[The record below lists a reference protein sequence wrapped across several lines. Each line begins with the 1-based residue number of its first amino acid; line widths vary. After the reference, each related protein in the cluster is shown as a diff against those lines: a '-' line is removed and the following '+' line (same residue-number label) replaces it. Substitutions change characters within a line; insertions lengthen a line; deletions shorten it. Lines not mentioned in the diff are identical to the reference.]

1 MTTIYLIRHAEAE
14 GNLYRRIHGWYDAL
28 TTTRGWL
35 QIQALERRFT
45 DIPIDAV
52 WSSPLFRTMATAR
65 AIYRPRGLELH
76 THPGLRELHFGRWED
91 RTFGDTRYNCPQE
104 MALFGRTDPTWQAPG
119 GETFQMAA
127 ARFDAA
133 LRSIADHS
141 PNQTIAV
148 FSHGSVIR
156 QFLALVQNIPAEHW
170 SELPFC
176 DNTAVTCLTYD
187 GTAFSV
193 SFEGDNSHLDPDIST
208 LARQSWWR
216 KHAPVPEVNL
226 WYRPLEIQTDRALLA
241 AAGLELTE
249 AQAALERDPNTLVTA
264 MAEGEP
270 VGLLLLAPEQTPLP
284 GSGVIR
290 RLYLAPEHRGEFAAL
305 QLVGQ
310 AVSFFRGIGRD
321 RLLLTPPPEVDQTIW
336 MENSFRPAPA
346 QAAGL
351 LELYIGYDQ

>member
-35 QIQALERRFT
+35 QIQALERRFA
-45 DIPIDAV
+45 DIHIDAV

-65 AIYRPRGLELH
+65 SIYRPRGLELH
-76 THPGLRELHFGRWED
+76 THPGLRELHFGAWED
-91 RTFGDTRYNCPQE
+91 RTFGDARYNSPEE
-104 MALFGRTDPTWQAPG
+104 MASFSRTDPAWQVQG
-119 GETFQMAA
+119 GETFRMAA
-127 ARFDAA
+127 ERFDAA
-133 LRSIADHS
+133 LRSIAGQYPD
-141 PNQTIAV
+141 QTIAV

-170 SELPFC
+170 AELPFC

-187 GTAFSV
+187 GQDFTI
-193 SFEGDNSHLDPDIST
+193 SFEGDNSHLDPEIST

-226 WYRPLEIQTDRALLA
+226 WFRPLDLDTDSALLQ
-241 AAGLELTE
+241 AAGLTSEE
-249 AQAALERDPNTLVTA
+249 AKTALEQDPALLVTA
-264 MAEGEP
+264 MAEGES
-270 VGLLLLAPEQTPLP
+270 VGLLLLGSGEGPLP
-284 GSGVIR
+284 NSGVIR
-290 RLYLAPEHRGEFAAL
+290 RLYLVPEHRGEFAAL

-310 AVSFFRGIGRD
+310 AVSHFRAQGRD
-321 RLLLTPPPEVDQTIW
+321 RLLLTPPQEIDRTIW
-336 MENSFRPAPA
+336 TENSFRPAPA
-346 QAAGL
+346 PADDL